1 MRSLLG
7 DGVMFVTSS
16 SLGFGF
22 LMIVPAPAQ
31 QPAPSSRLDEIMK
44 RGTLRVGMT
53 GDYLPF
59 TYLDKSTS
67 KFRGF
72 DVDMAE
78 ALGKALGVKVEY
90 VPTAWP
96 QLMKDFEAD
105 NFDIAMGGISITLDR
120 QKKGMF
126 STPIMREGK
135 TPIARCADAGKYQ
148 TIADIDNSGT
158 RVIVNPGGTNERFAR
173 ANVKNAEIRVFGD
186 NVTIFDEIAKGN
198 ADLMMTDSSETRYQQ
213 KLHAG
218 VLCAVHPGEPFDFA
232 EKAYWLQRDVALQAF
247 VEQWLHL
254 AMEVGSFKRIYA
266 AWFE

>member
-1 MRSLLG
+1 MNR
-7 DGVMFVTSS
+7 MFAALAAALVLVSAS
-16 SLGFGF
+16 
-22 LMIVPAPAQ
+22 AQAQ
-31 QPAPSSRLDEIMK
+31 QTSRLDDIIK

-59 TYLDKSTS
+59 TSLDKTTQ

-96 QLMKDFEAD
+96 QLTKDFEAD
-105 NFDIAMGGISITLDR
+105 NFDIAMGGISITPDR

-135 TPIARCADAGKYQ
+135 TPIARCADKGKYE
-148 TIADIDNSGT
+148 TIADIDKPGT
-158 RVIVNPGGTNERFAR
+158 HVIVNPGGTNERFAK
-173 ANVKNAEIRVFGD
+173 ANIKNAEIKVYND
-186 NVTIFDEIAKGN
+186 NVTIFDEIAKGD
-198 ADLMMTDSSETRYQQ
+198 ADLMMTDASETRYQQ
-213 KLHAG
+213 KLHPG
-218 VLCAVHPGEPFDFA
+218 VLCAVHPDKPFDFA
-232 EKAYWLQRDVALQAF
+232 EKAYWLQRDVALKAF
-247 VEQWLHL
+247 VDQWLH
-254 AMEVGSFKRIYA
+254 AMTEDGGYQKIYA

>member
-59 TYLDKSTS
+59 AYLDKATS

-78 ALGKALGVKVEY
+78 ALGKALGARGAY
-90 VPTAWP
+90 VQTGWP
-96 QLMKDFEAD
+96 HLLEGFEA
-105 NFDIAMGGISITLDR
+105 
-120 QKKGMF
+120 
-126 STPIMREGK
+126 
-135 TPIARCADAGKYQ
+135 
-148 TIADIDNSGT
+148 
-158 RVIVNPGGTNERFAR
+158 
-173 ANVKNAEIRVFGD
+173 
-186 NVTIFDEIAKGN
+186 
-198 ADLMMTDSSETRYQQ
+198 
-213 KLHAG
+213 
-218 VLCAVHPGEPFDFA
+218 
-232 EKAYWLQRDVALQAF
+232 RDC
-247 VEQWLHL
+247 
-254 AMEVGSFKRIYA
+254 
-266 AWFE
+266 

>member
-1 MRSLLG
+1 MVRIFAALAAALLL
-7 DGVMFVTSS
+7 FA
-16 SLGFGF
+16 
-22 LMIVPAPAQ
+22 APGHAQ
-31 QPAPSSRLDEIMK
+31 QASRLDEIVK

-59 TYLDKSTS
+59 SYLDKATS

-90 VPTAWP
+90 VQTAWP
-96 QLMKDFEAD
+96 QLTRDFEAD

-126 STPIMREGK
+126 SAPIMREGK
-135 TPIARCADAGKYQ
+135 TPIARCADKDKYE
-148 TIADIDNSGT
+148 TLAEIDKPGT
-158 RVIVNPGGTNERFAR
+158 RVIVNPGGTNERFAK
-173 ANVKNAEIRVFGD
+173 ANIKTAEIKTYND

-198 ADLMMTDSSETRYQQ
+198 ADLMMTDASETRYQQ

-218 VLCAVHPGEPFDFA
+218 VLCAVHPDKPFDFA
-232 EKAYWLQRDVALQAF
+232 EKAYWLQRDAALKDF
-247 VEQWLHL
+247 VDQWLHIAL
-254 AMEVGSFKRIYA
+254 EDGSFKKIYA